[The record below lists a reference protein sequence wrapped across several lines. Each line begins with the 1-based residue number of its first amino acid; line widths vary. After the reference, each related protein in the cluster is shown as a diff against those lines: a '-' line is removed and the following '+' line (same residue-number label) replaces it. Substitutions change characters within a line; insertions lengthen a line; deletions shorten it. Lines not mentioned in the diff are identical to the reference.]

1 MLLVKSST
9 SSPFKGRRI
18 KILASILASSFF
30 YLIYRYGLIF
40 SDSGKDMQSN
50 NTYLRHDISNATF
63 EINANSCDP
72 LPLLSSFN
80 NPGDVNKLRRTIGL
94 NNMSCYTQHL
104 PIFAN
109 YTKQRLAKVKN
120 QLILHIPKTGG
131 TSLCSF
137 AISVNKNVPEN
148 NCEFSKY
155 VVVLIQIQ
163 TIFCTVCN

>member
-1 MLLVKSST
+1 MIMLVKSST

-30 YLIYRYGLIF
+30 YLIYRYELIF
-40 SDSGKDMQSN
+40 SDGKDMQSN

-137 AISVNKNVPEN
+137 AISLNKNVPEN
-148 NCEFSKY
+148 NCES
-155 VVVLIQIQ
+155 
-163 TIFCTVCN
+163 T

>member
-9 SSPFKGRRI
+9 SPPFKGRRI
-18 KILASILASSFF
+18 KILASILASAFF
-30 YLIYRYGLIF
+30 YLIYRYQLIF
-40 SDSGKDMQSN
+40 SDGKDNMQSN
-50 NTYLRHDISNATF
+50 NAFHEDKADISNVTF

-104 PIFAN
+104 PVFAN

-131 TSLCSF
+131 TSLCSL
-137 AISVNKNVPEN
+137 AKSLNKHVPEN
-148 NCEFSKY
+148 NCE
-155 VVVLIQIQ
+155 
-163 TIFCTVCN
+163 

>member
-1 MLLVKSST
+1 MLFVKSST

-30 YLIYRYGLIF
+30 YLIYRYQLIF
-40 SDSGKDMQSN
+40 SDGKDMQSN
-50 NTYLRHDISNATF
+50 NAFHEDKADISNATF
-63 EINANSCDP
+63 EINETNSCDP

-94 NNMSCYTQHL
+94 NNMSCYTHHL

-131 TSLCSF
+131 TSLCSL
-137 AISVNKNVPEN
+137 AKSLNKHVPEN
-148 NCEFSKY
+148 NCEFSK
-155 VVVLIQIQ
+155 
-163 TIFCTVCN
+163 